1 MIKEMNDDKKIQ
13 TASLGRLEGH
23 QERKISLKDDS
34 NTGIENSNLI
44 SSITNSFKIIYPKY
58 LNEKEI
64 ERLEV
69 IEKSLLIQ
77 SLRKEKNLLKKSYS
91 EFSDAYNVI

>member
-1 MIKEMNDDKKIQ
+1 M
-13 TASLGRLEGH
+13 EGH
-23 QERKISLKDDS
+23 QERKISPKDDS
-34 NTGIENSNLI
+34 NTDIENSNLI
-44 SSITNSFKIIYPKY
+44 SSITNSFRIIYPEY

-77 SLRKEKNLLKKSYS
+77 SLSKEKNILKKSYS
-91 EFSDAYNVI
+91 DEFSDAYNVI